1 MAAEQAL
8 ALVVRGTDWSE
19 TSRITT
25 LFTREFGKVRGL
37 AKGGR
42 RLKSSFDGAFDLL
55 TVCRVVFLRK
65 AHGGLDLL
73 TEARM
78 EERFPALR
86 ENLSALYAGYYVAEL
101 LSDGTQDYDPHP
113 DLFDAALDTLRKL
126 GRSPEQPNPPGPPS
140 LRGKGGDEPTDLSG
154 GIAASAESQEVTPR
168 EHPSPSGGGAGG
180 GVATSAPVRAGT
192 RADAPN
198 PPGPPSLRGKGGDE
212 PTDWPGTSVA
222 EAVPQEAAGIN
233 HPSHSGGGA
242 GGGVATSAPGPGV
255 RRADAPN
262 PPGPPSLGGKGGDEP
277 TDWQG
282 DVAASAKSQEV
293 TPREH
298 PSPSGGGGGG
308 GVDHVRASSTL
319 RRPPAP
325 QVADLVTRF
334 ELVWL
339 KELGYSPRLDVC
351 TGCGK
356 AVPGGVPRV
365 WFSAAAGGVVC
376 TPCSPAQADRR
387 PLSGD
392 AVRAL
397 AALAAGGPVELE
409 SVRAELR
416 ALLGQVVSFVLGRRP
431 RMHRF
436 LADG

>member
-42 RLKSSFDGAFDLL
+42 RLKSSFDCAFDLL

-73 TEARM
+73 TEAQM
-78 EERFPALR
+78 TERFPAVR
-86 ENLSALYAGYYVAEL
+86 ENLPALYAGYYVAEL

-113 DLFDAALDTLRKL
+113 ELFDAALDTLRRL
-126 GRSPEQPNPPGPPS
+126 GTSPEPPNPPGPPS
-140 LRGKGGDEPTDLSG
+140 LGGKGGDAPTDLLTQTS
-154 GIAASAESQEVTPR
+154 TLPDTR
-168 EHPSPSGGGAGG
+168 EATEIKLPFPSGGG
-180 GVATSAPVRAGT
+180 VTTSACGQGERSPE
-192 RADAPN
+192 
-198 PPGPPSLRGKGGDE
+198 L
-212 PTDWPGTSVA
+212 
-222 EAVPQEAAGIN
+222 
-233 HPSHSGGGA
+233 
-242 GGGVATSAPGPGV
+242 
-255 RRADAPN
+255 PN

-277 TDWQG
+277 TDSLNRPSTLP
-282 DVAASAKSQEV
+282 DV
-293 TPREH
+293 REATAIKH
-298 PSPSGGGGGG
+298 PSPSGGGAGG
-308 GVDHVRASSTL
+308 GVDHVRTSRTFPPS
-319 RRPPAP
+319 PAP
-325 QVADLVTRF
+325 RRVSDLVTRF

-365 WFSAAAGGVVC
+365 WFSPAAGGVVC
-376 TPCSPAQADRR
+376 TPCSPSQPDRR

-397 AALAAGGPVELE
+397 AALTTGAPVGLDP
-409 SVRAELR
+409 VRAELR

-436 LADG
+436 LDGG

>member
-25 LFTREFGKVRGL
+25 LFTREFGKLRGL

-42 RLKSSFDGAFDLL
+42 RLKSSFDTSFDLL

-65 AHGGLDLL
+65 GQGGLDLL

-86 ENLSALYAGYYVAEL
+86 DDLPALYAGYYVAEL

-113 DLFDAALDTLRKL
+113 DLFDAALNTLRKL
-126 GRSPEQPNPPGPPS
+126 GKPGE
-140 LRGKGGDEPTDLSG
+140 R
-154 GIAASAESQEVTPR
+154 
-168 EHPSPSGGGAGG
+168 
-180 GVATSAPVRAGT
+180 AP
-192 RADAPN
+192 
-198 PPGPPSLRGKGGDE
+198 
-212 PTDWPGTSVA
+212 
-222 EAVPQEAAGIN
+222 
-233 HPSHSGGGA
+233 
-242 GGGVATSAPGPGV
+242 
-255 RRADAPN
+255 
-262 PPGPPSLGGKGGDEP
+262 
-277 TDWQG
+277 
-282 DVAASAKSQEV
+282 
-293 TPREH
+293 
-298 PSPSGGGGGG
+298 
-308 GVDHVRASSTL
+308 
-319 RRPPAP
+319 
-325 QVADLVTRF
+325 DLVTRF

-365 WFSAAAGGVVC
+365 WFSPAAGGVVC
-376 TPCSPAQADRR
+376 TPCSPAQPDRR

-397 AALAAGGPVELE
+397 AALAAGAPVELDP
-409 SVRAELR
+409 VRAELR

-436 LADG
+436 LADR